1 MWWRDIFCHLAADFR
16 KRLSVDARRPARVV
30 EWPRS
35 ARPLECNLT
44 FERPQV
50 RYVQI
55 APDDDGMRLD
65 NYLLRVFKDVPKSR
79 IYKII
84 RSGEVRVN
92 KGRAKPATRI
102 AVDDTVRLPPV
113 KQKPRRALERPP
125 DALMTRVTEAIITET
140 PDYLV
145 FNKPPGLAVHAGT
158 GQRFGLIE
166 VLRAARPDEY
176 FELVHRIDRQ
186 TSGVLI
192 VARSR
197 AALDA
202 LRDALNDIATQKR
215 YLALVEGAW
224 RHGIREVDAPLSRDV
239 ERAGE
244 RVVTV
249 DHVQG
254 KTSLSI
260 FSPKQAYRGATLM
273 SVAIRTGRTHQI
285 RVHAA
290 HCGHP
295 VAGDDK
301 YAANA
306 ATARWKANGL
316 ARMFLHAEEVQLDF
330 NGQRCVFKAPL
341 AKDLETALR
350 ALEPIE

>member
-1 MWWRDIFCHLAADFR
+1 M
-16 KRLSVDARRPARVV
+16 
-30 EWPRS
+30 
-35 ARPLECNLT
+35 ECNLT

-55 APDDDGMRLD
+55 AADDDGMRLD
-65 NYLLRVFKDVPKSR
+65 NYLMRVFKDVPKSR

-102 AVDDTVRLPPV
+102 AVDDSVRLPPV
-113 KQKPRRALERPP
+113 VEKPKRPTERPP
-125 DALMTRVTEAIITET
+125 DALMQRVTETIIEET

-186 TSGVLI
+186 TSGVLL

-197 AALDA
+197 AALDG
-202 LRDALNDIATQKR
+202 LRAALNDISATKR
-215 YLALVEGAW
+215 YQALVEGAW
-224 RHGIREVDAPLSRDV
+224 QHGVREVDAPLSRDV

-249 DHVQG
+249 DHAGG
-254 KTSLSI
+254 KTALSI
-260 FSPKQAYRGATLM
+260 FTPEQAFRGATLM
-273 SVAIRTGRTHQI
+273 SVTIRTGRTHQI

-295 VAGDDK
+295 IAVDEK

-306 ATARWKANGL
+306 ATARWKAAGL
-316 ARMFLHAEEVQLDF
+316 SRLFLHASEVQLDF
-330 NGQRCVFKAPL
+330 GGTRCVFTAPL
-341 AKDLETALR
+341 AADLADALTR
-350 ALEPIE
+350 LEPVA